1 MEQGVKRMAEGGR
14 DNPAWVNV
22 ILDWRWTWPIA
33 RTAMVTFFLVSA
45 LLKISDFPGAI
56 AEQESHGLT
65 PGAFWAALTIAV
77 QLIGAL
83 LVISGRYVWL
93 GAGALGV
100 FTAMA
105 ALMAHHFWTMQGD
118 ERFAAM
124 NVFLE
129 HIGLI
134 GGLILTAM
142 VARHMDSGKY
152 R

>member
-1 MEQGVKRMAEGGR
+1 MAVGGR
-14 DNPAWVNV
+14 DNPAWVNA
-22 ILDWRWTWPIA
+22 ILDWRWTWIIA
-33 RTAMVTFFLVSA
+33 RTAMVLFFLISA
-45 LLKISDFPGAI
+45 ILKMMDFPGAV
-56 AEQESHGLT
+56 AEQEAHGLT
-65 PGAFWAALTIAV
+65 PGALWAGLTIGV

-105 ALMAHHFWTMQGD
+105 ALLAHAFWTMSGD
-118 ERFAAM
+118 ARFAAM

-142 VARHMDSGKY
+142 VARHMDSHQHY